1 MTKTENIINKN
12 KGIHRNSY
20 SLSPKAF
27 RFVWWGSTALFAAS
41 LFQPFFIGVSGI
53 NYGII
58 FIAIAAATFLAGYIL
73 SAPDKEEILPYKRC
87 SGFNFLGL
95 HDLSN
100 VILDENSS
108 DVIKRDEEVEYIYN
122 VLENIIF
129 PQGNIKQTLCI
140 TGKSGCGKSTIL
152 AFLQQKYSE
161 EKDKYMVYNFSG
173 NYNNLKGVLE
183 ENFGDHISDKI
194 SNLTIKRRKIIFILD
209 QFERYFF
216 LTAQKQKDI
225 RKFIEEL
232 CQKNT
237 AVIVSLRE
245 EYLAE
250 FLKEFDLNDIK
261 SNSLINDEVTHHGLL
276 RDLVG
281 YIKDTE
287 NYVVMQSS
295 RSSVTY
301 TLWKNEHIKNPERI
315 HILDPIS
322 NGVAE
327 FNRPGIT
334 LFYCENQSFSS
345 KKKEEE
351 NNNKKEEENKKEIMK
366 EKCEKCFKPE
376 IEAKF
381 YEKYRDKP
389 LIEQEIVFHMAEYD
403 QKIRNDE
410 NAAERY
416 INTDNQDILKRYFD
430 IQLSATGDYFNALRI
445 MYILSSARLHQ
456 ISMKTSE
463 IETGLFADQFSKK
476 GAEALAKTM
485 AKLEELQLIKRS
497 MRNSQSEYEISHD
510 FIAKTFTN
518 YCSNTMDRNVKEA
531 LDIYLSDYLVEY
543 ERSISVKE
551 DKNTD
556 GSQKTD
562 ENKFYIRLRN
572 KISEQNKDNYYKVIA
587 CIFAA
592 LIILTD
598 LFYRIVWNPWQD
610 GILKD
615 PVNGFFA
622 CFIPIHLIICF
633 VYFYQ
638 MFDKVF
644 KFYNG
649 KHGVWLK
656 VIYFFMG
663 LITYMS
669 ELFYPHFLSTN
680 GTVLFLIGATGVI
693 ILSGDHRETS
703 KNALRRYGAKCMLMG
718 GIYALAH
725 IMVFLYKKEL
735 TPEIIILEV
744 WVMAALTAFA
754 HLSHMSAEY
763 LYGRRMDVSEDK
775 GKS

>member
-1 MTKTENIINKN
+1 MTKLENIINKN

-20 SLSPKAF
+20 SFSPKTF

-41 LFQPFFIGVSGI
+41 LFQPFFIGISGI

-58 FIAIAAATFLAGYIL
+58 FMIIAIAIFLVGYIL
-73 SAPDKEEILPYKRC
+73 SAPNKEEIIPYRRN
-87 SGFNFLGL
+87 SGFHFLGL

-100 VILDENSS
+100 VILDEKSS

-152 AFLQQKYSE
+152 AFLQQKCSK
-161 EKDKYMVYNFSG
+161 EKDKYMIYNFSG
-173 NYNNLKGVLE
+173 NYNNLKGVVE
-183 ENFGDHISDKI
+183 ENFGENIENISKEI
-194 SNLTIKRRKIIFILD
+194 QKLTIGGKKIIFILD

-216 LTAQKQKDI
+216 LTAQKQKNI
-225 RKFIEEL
+225 RKFIEKL

-250 FLKEFDLNDIK
+250 FLREFDLNNIK
-261 SNSLINDEVTHHGLL
+261 DNSLLSNEVTHHGLL
-276 RDLVG
+276 RNLVG

-287 NYVVMQSS
+287 NYMVMQSS

-315 HILDPIS
+315 HILDPLS

-334 LFYCENQSFSS
+334 LFYCENQNQSFSS
-345 KKKEEE
+345 KKKAEE
-351 NNNKKEEENKKEIMK
+351 NNNKKEVMK
-366 EKCEKCFKPE
+366 EKCEKCFTPE
-376 IEAKF
+376 IGAQF

-403 QKIRNDE
+403 QKIRNDK
-410 NAAERY
+410 NAAARY

-463 IETGLFADQFSKK
+463 IETGLFVDQFSKN
-476 GAEALAKTM
+476 GAENLAKTT

-497 MRNSQSEYEISHD
+497 VRNSQNEYEISHD
-510 FIAKTFTN
+510 FIAKAFTN

-551 DKNTD
+551 DMDADDSK
-556 GSQKTD
+556 KTD

-587 CIFAA
+587 GIFAA

-610 GILKD
+610 WILKD

-638 MFDKVF
+638 IFDKVF

-649 KHGVWLK
+649 KHGWWLK

-680 GTVLFLIGATGVI
+680 GTVLFLIGTTGVI

-725 IMVFLYKKEL
+725 IMIFLYKKEL

-754 HLSHMSAEY
+754 HLSHMSVEY
-763 LYGRRMDVSEDK
+763 LYGRRMDVSENK